1 MRKKKAAVSKQ
12 KANRPLVNAAPRID
26 DEDGSDNVVPL
37 KRSAAVAEIPV
48 LSGKEGDENNL
59 AETVLTAGGSAG
71 SAAVATGQ
79 ASAKKTKIRKK
90 VDEYEKFMSEM
101 ADLL

>member
-1 MRKKKAAVSKQ
+1 M
-12 KANRPLVNAAPRID
+12 NAAPRID

-59 AETVLTAGGSAG
+59 AETVLTTGGSVG